1 MSTGSFE
8 EMKNRIQTMVLDI
21 DRLIGEERAEV
32 LKHLEESLEVLK
44 LGSLL
49 QFDNPVVKTESVR
62 VKEEYPVAAEA
73 RLYNG
78 LTPTCTECGATFRT
92 LGLLDAHIKQ
102 FHPQK
107 YQENVA
113 NAKISFSKKSKSTV
127 SSPIT
132 PKVEK
137 KLTSLDNSQVSE
149 SRKSEEK
156 LFNCS
161 DCDKSFGKR
170 SSLRKHQTCHTDK
183 YKCETCGKGFA
194 QNRDIENHL
203 KAQSGCS
210 RKVDEVSRV
219 RGN

>member
-1 MSTGSFE
+1 
-8 EMKNRIQTMVLDI
+8 MKNRIETIVLEI
-21 DRLIGEERAEV
+21 DRLNGEERAEV
-32 LKHLEESLEVLK
+32 LKHLEESLAVLK

-49 QFDNPVVKTESVR
+49 QFNTPVVKTESVR
-62 VKEEYPVAAEA
+62 VKEEYPVAAVGG
-73 RLYNG
+73 LYNG

-92 LGLLDAHIKQ
+92 LGLLDTHIKQ

-113 NAKISFSKKSKSTV
+113 NAKILVSRKSKSAI
-127 SSPIT
+127 SPPIT
-132 PKVEK
+132 PKVEE
-137 KLTSLDNSQVSE
+137 KLTSLDNNQVPE

-170 SSLRKHQTCHTDK
+170 SSLRKHQICHTDR
-183 YKCETCGKGFA
+183 YKCETCGRGFA
-194 QNRDIENHL
+194 QNRDIENHV